1 MSAYRG
7 VKMWPLLL
15 IVGVSGVYCGHSLQ
29 YYHTAVSAPGHG
41 LPEYTEVG
49 YVDGIQISDY
59 NSDRGR
65 FVPVAQWMEKEGPE
79 YWERQTQISKNS
91 EAVFKRNVRTA
102 MSRFNHTGGVHSVQV
117 MYGCELRDD
126 GSTGGYEQYGYDGGD
141 FLALDTERWVY
152 VPVVAEAQITAQ
164 RWNGPE
170 MRWGERRKNYLEIVC
185 IEWLKKYIENGREEL
200 ERRVAPEVK
209 VSAQTSEGATKLH
222 CQVYGF
228 YPRDV
233 DVNWKR
239 NEIDIPS
246 DEAKQVLPNTDGTY
260 QIRVTVEVTPKEG
273 DSYSCHV
280 DHGSLAEPLIVMWD
294 PRKGGSSSTVYIV
307 IGVVAGIAVAAAVG
321 FILWKRRGR
330 RPVYT
335 PTGTSDGSPAAPTT

>member
-1 MSAYRG
+1 
-7 VKMWPLLL
+7 MWPLLL

-29 YYHTAVSAPGHG
+29 YYYTAVSAPGHG
-41 LPEYTEVG
+41 LPEYIMVG

-65 FVPVAQWMEKEGPE
+65 TVPVAWWMEKAGPE
-79 YWERQTQISKNS
+79 YWERQTQKGKGH
-91 EAVFKRNVRTA
+91 EAVTKHNVRTG

-126 GSTGGYEQYGYDGGD
+126 GSTKGYHQEGYDGGD
-141 FLALDTERWVY
+141 FVALDTERWVY
-152 VPVVAEAQITAQ
+152 VPVVAEAQLTAQ
-164 RWNGPE
+164 RWNSPE
-170 MRWGERRKNYLEIVC
+170 VRVGERYKNYLEIEC
-185 IEWLKKYIENGREEL
+185 IEELKKHIENGREEL
-200 ERRVAPEVK
+200 ERRIAPEVK

-228 YPRDV
+228 YPREV

-307 IGVVAGIAVAAAVG
+307 IGVVAGIAVAAVG
-321 FILWKRRGR
+321 FILWKKRASQTEGIR
-330 RPVYT
+330 
-335 PTGTSDGSPAAPTT
+335 TGNSL

>member
-1 MSAYRG
+1 
-7 VKMWPLLL
+7 MWPLLL

-29 YYHTAVSAPGHG
+29 YYYTTVSAPGHG
-41 LPEYTEVG
+41 LPEFSILG
-49 YVDGIQISDY
+49 YVDGIQILNY

-65 FVPVAQWMEKEGPE
+65 AVSDARWMEKEGPE
-79 YWERQTQISKNS
+79 YCERQTLIGKSK
-91 EAVFKRNVRTA
+91 EAIARRYVTTA
-102 MSRFNHTGGVHSVQV
+102 MSRFNHTGGETQHCFHSYQEIF
-117 MYGCELRDD
+117 GCELRDD
-126 GSTGGYEQYGYDGGD
+126 GSTGGYDQDGYDGED
-141 FLALDTERWVY
+141 FLVLDTERWVY
-152 VPVVAEAQITAQ
+152 VPAVAEAVISAQ
-164 RWNGPE
+164 RSNSPE
-170 MRWGERRKNYLEIVC
+170 ERERIKNLLEIAC
-185 IEWLKKYIENGREEL
+185 IEDLKKFIENGREEL

-280 DHGSLAEPLIVMWD
+280 DHGSLEEPRIVMWD
-294 PRKGGSSSTVYIV
+294 PRKGGSSSAVYIV

-321 FILWKRRGR
+321 FILWKRRGT

-335 PTGTSDGSPAAPTT
+335 PTGTSDGTPAASTT